1 MSTFVPPSRV
11 AYPVLPFSDM
21 RTAYF
26 RQVENGM
33 NVRMALL
40 ALVLGKA

>member
-1 MSTFVPPSRV
+1 MSTFVSASPE
-11 AYPVLPFSDM
+11 AYPILPFGDM